1 MLNIKLMTKPILGY
15 WKIRGL
21 ASAIRYQL
29 VYSGVD
35 FDQVQYDEGDDKSGE
50 EWFSKKFTL
59 GLDFPNI
66 PYFKDGDL

>member
-29 VYSGVD
+29 AYSGVD

-50 EWFSKKFTL
+50 
-59 GLDFPNI
+59 
-66 PYFKDGDL
+66 